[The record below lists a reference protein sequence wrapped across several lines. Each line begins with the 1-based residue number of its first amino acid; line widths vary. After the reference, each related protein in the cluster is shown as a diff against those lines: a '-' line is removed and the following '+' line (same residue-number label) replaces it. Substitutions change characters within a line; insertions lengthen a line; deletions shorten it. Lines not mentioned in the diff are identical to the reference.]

1 MTSKQKAAIKFN
13 IKKEYEAGKITMAE
27 YDAKVNELQHLY
39 DIGASLQEAN
49 QQLGMYKTGAK
60 AKTKKPMTDEEY
72 SDLWSDIDD
81 QYQAKKITSHQMKS
95 AVGTLYTAYNSG
107 WTKAKAES
115 EIKKVLAATAPPSAP
130 SSSSS
135 HINMT
140 QLNQLES
147 QLAFE
152 LNSGFI
158 TPTEY
163 LDKMDKLQEM
173 YANKVSYE
181 DAKAFVTGVQA
192 PKGMTQD
199 ELTGLKSALAK
210 KHQAGLITDAEYDA
224 LGKKLDKAYKG
235 GKKVSD
241 IEAEIGCDQGTLE
254 ADEKILKLGSKFEKV
269 YGQAAKEIEADLK
282 KLEAECGPEMRRLEK
297 ALADGTITPEEA
309 NWLKMQTLKKAGL
322 EKKLDQ
328 ATGVML
334 HANQK
339 ALAMTN
345 GEQLHVFAENANYQ
359 AYQLEK
365 DVNLNLSFAIYDE
378 NTVEKLIRD
387 NPELLPRRVDVDGNK
402 DKAWNK
408 TKMSNAVAQAV
419 IQGYSIP
426 KLAKRIAA
434 ETGEANMKAMTRY
447 ARTAMTGAQ
456 NMGRIAMLHRAQD
469 LGIQVKKV
477 WLATLDSRTRDS
489 HRHMDGVSAEVD
501 KKFTTPLGSK
511 MECPGDLA
519 GKPGDVWN
527 CRCTLTYDYEGFPY
541 DPAENERIQYDEY
554 YTEETDAKGKT
565 HKVFHRES
573 SVIKDMTYDEWK
585 SVKEAGKMND
595 LNLAKADLSAAQ
607 KAVIKAKVDESKV
620 YSGLWKQDVT
630 LADYEAKK
638 GGIPAKLDWYDQ
650 EIAKYKDAQQ
660 NGHSWATDAKIQDL
674 EDKKK
679 LLEEYR
685 DHGELLA
692 KRNEALE
699 KVQGI
704 YNTAGFTGTA
714 KVPGAI
720 TYQAPASALAKKSQ
734 FSPDAWDD
742 STKKKARNFSTKE
755 AADKVNRPDLDAIWD
770 SLTDEE
776 KYGVW
781 LYTWNSNPMNKP
793 LSGYHDGWD
802 RSNFLGYANTDWGHE
817 DNYSNRNISNL
828 GEMKR
833 FARSDGHAEYLKG
846 ITYATNAIE
855 KSPLKE
861 GQWLV
866 RGSDENGLAGW
877 FEGGGMDFGSVT
889 ALFNGN
895 YTEKQMQQALVGKK
909 AINHAFTSTG
919 VATGSGFSG
928 RVSYRIYAPKGTK
941 GIYAEPQSHYGDT
954 TGGYSGTPVPKN
966 KQDRI
971 YKKGQKIYD
980 IGREAEIILQ
990 RGTTYRCTGLKVIGH
1005 DYQGRPMVEVEMEIV
1020 EQPDY
1025 FQHGDEDTY
1034 NGGKTRHKR

>member
-1 MTSKQKAAIKFN
+1 MTSTQKATIKHN

-39 DIGASLQEAN
+39 DIGATLQEAN
-49 QQLGMYKTGAK
+49 QKLGMYKKGAK
-60 AKTKKPMTDEEY
+60 ASASAPAKASAAPKKPAMTDLEY
-72 SDLWSDIDD
+72 SMLKSSLGQLLGEDEITDI
-81 QYQAKKITSHQMKS
+81 QY
-95 AVGTLYTAYNSG
+95 L
-107 WTKAKAES
+107 KAK
-115 EIKKVLAATAPPSAP
+115 EI
-130 SSSSS
+130 
-135 HINMT
+135 
-140 QLNQLES
+140 
-147 QLAFE
+147 
-152 LNSGFI
+152 
-158 TPTEY
+158 
-163 LDKMDKLQEM
+163 LDKNKGKSKEEAKIAVAQYVNSATGSKLM
-173 YANKVSYE
+173 SVPA
-181 DAKAFVTGVQA
+181 GVDPFGKPQT

-210 KHQAGLITDAEYDA
+210 KHQAGLLTDAEYDA

-241 IEAEIGCDQGTLE
+241 IEAEIGCDPGTLA

-269 YGQAAKEIEADLK
+269 YGQAAREIEADLK

-322 EKKLDQ
+322 EQKLDQ

-378 NTVEKLIRD
+378 NTVEKLVRD
-387 NPELLPRRVDVDGNK
+387 NPELLPRRVDVNGNK

-408 TKMSNAVAQAV
+408 TKMSSAVAQAV
-419 IQGYSIP
+419 IQGDSIP
-426 KLAKRIAA
+426 KLARRIAMQ
-434 ETGEANMKAMTRY
+434 TGEANMKAMKRY

-489 HRHMDGVSAEVD
+489 HRHMDGVSAAVD
-501 KKFTTPLGSK
+501 EKFKTPLGSK

-554 YTEETDAKGKT
+554 YTEETDAKGKKR
-565 HKVFHRES
+565 KVFHRES

-595 LNLAKADLSAAQ
+595 LNMAKADLSAAQ

-638 GGIPAKLDWYDQ
+638 GGIQAKLDWYDQ

-685 DHGELLA
+685 DHGELLET
-692 KRNEALE
+692 RNKALD

-704 YNTAGFTGTA
+704 YNTAGFMGTA

-720 TYQAPASALAKKSQ
+720 TYQAPVPVSASGKKSQ
-734 FSPDAWDD
+734 FEPDAWSD
-742 STKKKARNFSTKE
+742 STKKAARKFSSRSK
-755 AADKVNRPDLDAIWD
+755 ADKELRPELDADWD
-770 SLTDEE
+770 NLTDEE
-776 KYGVW
+776 KYAVW
-781 LYTWNSNPMNKP
+781 EYTHNSNPMNKS
-793 LSGYHDGWD
+793 LSGYHESWS
-802 RSNFLGYANTDWGHE
+802 RSNYLGPENTEWGHE
-817 DNYSNRNISNL
+817 DNYRRIDIPAMKKFGKPDGRVDYHKADTNL
-828 GEMKR
+828 T
-833 FARSDGHAEYLKG
+833 L
-846 ITYATNAIE
+846 AIE
-855 KSPLKE
+855 KTPLKK
-861 GQWLV
+861 GTWLV
-866 RGSDENGLAGW
+866 RGSDENGLAGMM
-877 FEGGGMDFGSVT
+877 EGGGMNFNQVKS
-889 ALFNGN
+889 LFDGRHSLDSI
-895 YTEKQMQQALVGKK
+895 KGALVGQR
-909 AINHAFTSTG
+909 ARNHAFTSTG
-919 VATGSGFSG
+919 IASDAGFG
-928 RVSYRIYAPKGTK
+928 GNIKYEIYAPKGTK
-941 GIYAEPQSHYGDT
+941 CIYAEPQSYFGAT
-954 TGGYSGTPVPKN
+954 S
-966 KQDRI
+966 DRTI
-971 YKKGQKIYD
+971 YKKGTGYSSV
-980 IGREAEIILQ
+980 GHEAEVIIQ
-990 RGTTYRCTGLKVIGH
+990 RGTVYRITDISYGGGTYTICM
-1005 DYQGRPMVEVEMEIV
+1005 DIV

-1025 FQHGDEDTY
+1025 FVHGDEDTF